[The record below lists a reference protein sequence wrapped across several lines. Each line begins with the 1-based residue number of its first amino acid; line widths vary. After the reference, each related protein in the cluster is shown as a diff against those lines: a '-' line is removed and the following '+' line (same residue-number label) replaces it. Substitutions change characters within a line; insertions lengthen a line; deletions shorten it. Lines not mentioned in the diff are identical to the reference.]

1 MDYDDLYKVL
11 PKDPKKWKLDDV
23 TIWLKFIGL
32 QDLDVNFRQNSV
44 DGALLSTLD
53 DNDLKEMGIAES
65 SLKIKKL
72 VQWIKIG
79 FKEYSE
85 YLKSLEKDQNF
96 DSQKQ
101 IFNQYQEEN
110 DTSNNLVVSN
120 QFKRSSIKAAN
131 FEDQVQSIQSFKQN
145 IQEVNNDVH
154 EIIKTTQIKNECM
167 AYLFNINNGNQK
179 IQIQKEGITIG
190 RNPDNSLVL
199 KEDYVSRQHCK
210 IFHKEING
218 YFYLQDLGSS
228 SGTFVQLSNPTLL
241 KEGLILHMGLEQF
254 LISKIKIQ
262 GNKCQVFIKILEGI
276 MENKTLDFEI
286 TQDQTALIFGRQM
299 STFAEDTHLSG
310 QHAQF
315 TYQQEGLVVED
326 LDSRNGT
333 WLRLSPPHK
342 QSEPIKLIDGR
353 RFRLAF
359 EQFFE
364 FHTN

>member
-53 DNDLKEMGIAES
+53 DNDLKEMEIAES

-85 YLKSLEKDQNF
+85 YLKQKEKDQTF

-101 IFNQYQEEN
+101 IINQQYDEN
-110 DTSNNLVVSN
+110 NASNNLVVSN
-120 QFKRSSIKAAN
+120 QFKRSSIKAAI
-131 FEDQVQSIQSFKQN
+131 FEDQIQSNQSFKQTV
-145 IQEVNNDVH
+145 QEVNNVQ
-154 EIIKTTQIKNECM
+154 EIIKSTQMKQECSP
-167 AYLFNINNGNQK
+167 YLFNINNGNQR
-179 IQIQKEGITIG
+179 ILIPKEGISIG
-190 RNPDNSLVL
+190 RNPDNTLVL
-199 KEDYVSRQHCK
+199 KEEYVSRQHCK
-210 IFHKEING
+210 IFYKENNG
-218 YFYLQDLGSS
+218 SFYLQDLGSS
-228 SGTFVQLSNPTLL
+228 SGTYVQLTNPTLL
-241 KEGLILHMGLEQF
+241 KEGLILHMGLGQF

-262 GNKCQVFIKILEGI
+262 GNKCSVFIRVLEGI
-276 MENKTLDFEI
+276 MENKNLDFEL

-299 STFAEDTHLSG
+299 SMFVDDTHLSG

-315 TYQQEGLVVED
+315 TYIEEGLVIED

-342 QSEPIKLIDGR
+342 QSEPVKLIDGR

-364 FHTN
+364 FHTE

>member
-32 QDLDVNFRQNSV
+32 QDLDVNFRQNAV

-53 DNDLKEMGIAES
+53 DNDLKEMGIVES
-65 SLKIKKL
+65 TLKIKKL
-72 VQWIKIG
+72 VQWIQIG

-85 YLKSLEKDQNF
+85 FLKSLDKDQGF
-96 DSQKQ
+96 DYQKQ
-101 IFNQYQEEN
+101 SFNQQQEDN
-110 DTSNNLVVSN
+110 GTSNSLVVSN
-120 QFKRSSIKAAN
+120 QYKRSSIKAAI
-131 FEDQVQSIQSFKQN
+131 FEDQVQSNQSFKQTVE
-145 IQEVNNDVH
+145 EVNDVH
-154 EIIKTTQIKNECM
+154 EIIKTTYSQQECNT
-167 AYLFNINNGNQK
+167 YLININNGNQRIPIK
-179 IQIQKEGITIG
+179 KEGVSIG
-190 RNPDNSLVL
+190 RNPDNQLVL

-210 IFHKEING
+210 IFHKENNG
-218 YFYLQDLGSS
+218 FFYLQDLGSS
-228 SGTFVQLSNPTLL
+228 SGTFVQLTNPTLL
-241 KEGLILHMGLEQF
+241 KEGLVLHMGSGQF

-262 GNKCQVFIKILEGI
+262 GTKCSVFIKVLEGI
-276 MENKTLDFEI
+276 MENNNLDFEL

-299 STFAEDTHLSG
+299 SMFADDTHLSG

-315 TYQQEGLVVED
+315 TYIEEGLVIED

-359 EQFFE
+359 EQFFQ
-364 FHTN
+364 FHNN